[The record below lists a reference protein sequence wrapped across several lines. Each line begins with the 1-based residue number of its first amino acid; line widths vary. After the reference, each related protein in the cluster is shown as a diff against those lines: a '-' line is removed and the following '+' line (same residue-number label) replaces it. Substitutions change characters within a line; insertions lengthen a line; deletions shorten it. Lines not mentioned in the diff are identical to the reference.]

1 MLSFSER
8 IEEHPRRERWKV
20 HERAGRRAG
29 GEKYRRT
36 GPFPLDELCREH
48 LVLADACGDDDI
60 IAVLDLV
67 VELLNHWAGQA
78 A

>member
-1 MLSFSER
+1 
-8 IEEHPRRERWKV
+8 
-20 HERAGRRAG
+20 
-29 GEKYRRT
+29 
-36 GPFPLDELCREH
+36 